1 MNGLE
6 NTVNRMEFPF
16 LIFVTRQDLTWQ
28 WFKILKIHR
37 KISTLCLAEIDI
49 LLLINSQSNSNFIKK
64 RNKVCTNIYYLNLSY
79 FLYFFSL

>member
-6 NTVNRMEFPF
+6 NNVNRMEFPF

-28 WFKILKIHR
+28 WFKILKIYR

-49 LLLINSQSNSNFIKK
+49 LLLINS
-64 RNKVCTNIYYLNLSY
+64 
-79 FLYFFSL
+79 

>member
-6 NTVNRMEFPF
+6 NTINRMEFPF
-16 LIFVTRQDLTWQ
+16 LIFETRQDLTWQ

-37 KISTLCLAEIDI
+37 KISTLWLAEIDI

-64 RNKVCTNIYYLNLSY
+64 IKVCTNIYYLNLSY